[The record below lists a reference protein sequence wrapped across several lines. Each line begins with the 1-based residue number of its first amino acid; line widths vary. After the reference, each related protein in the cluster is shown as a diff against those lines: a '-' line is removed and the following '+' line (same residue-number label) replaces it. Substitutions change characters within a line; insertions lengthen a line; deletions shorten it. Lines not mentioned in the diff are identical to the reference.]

1 MAERMNVNPT
11 RMQLSLLRKKLKTAV
26 RGHKLL
32 RDKRDE
38 LMKEFLRTAR
48 ESSRLRREVKSA
60 LGGIYGAFSAA
71 AAVMGPEAVGSALM
85 MPKQETS
92 VDVKKRNIMGVSVPD
107 FLFETVS
114 RGSGKGFPYGF
125 AQTSG
130 ELDDAVRGISEIMQL
145 LLELA
150 AKEKAAWL
158 LADELE
164 KTRRRVNALEYVMI
178 PRLESTIRYIRMR
191 LGENERS
198 SQTRLM
204 KVKDMVLK
212 EAAVKKPL

>member
-48 ESSRLRREVKSA
+48 ESGRLRREVESA

-107 FLFETVS
+107 FLFEAFRMALHRLQAS
-114 RGSGKGFPYGF
+114 LMMQYEAFQRSCSCCWSSLQRKRRHGCLR
-125 AQTSG
+125 TS
-130 ELDDAVRGISEIMQL
+130 
-145 LLELA
+145 
-150 AKEKAAWL
+150 W
-158 LADELE
+158 
-164 KTRRRVNALEYVMI
+164 RRRGAE
-178 PRLESTIRYIRMR
+178 
-191 LGENERS
+191 
-198 SQTRLM
+198 
-204 KVKDMVLK
+204 
-212 EAAVKKPL
+212 